1 MNSRGRLCVHSL
13 RRIFAVTHRAENGL
27 IALAF
32 ATSPRRVWGEWLR
45 WRSVYGFTCLATL
58 AMLVTTV
65 AVFPILNA
73 KNSYSPFFDQVRDQ
87 LRDRELYT
95 TLLDDRRL
103 PLIEFYLDRHVPIIR
118 DDEKL
123 FQLFKSNAKVND
135 LKKVSISF
143 RINSLPLLARS
154 NRSFW

>member
-1 MNSRGRLCVHSL
+1 MTLQESYTHCHNLVESTFTRFLITCISVSEPGYLNSTSL
-13 RRIFAVTHRAENGL
+13 NL

-32 ATSPRRVWGEWLR
+32 AYFARRAWGEWLR
-45 WRSVYGFTCLATL
+45 WRSVYGFICLATL
-58 AMLVTTV
+58 AMLVTA

-87 LRDRELYT
+87 LRDRELYR

-103 PLIEFYLDRHVPIIR
+103 P
-118 DDEKL
+118 
-123 FQLFKSNAKVND
+123 
-135 LKKVSISF
+135 
-143 RINSLPLLARS
+143 LPLLARS